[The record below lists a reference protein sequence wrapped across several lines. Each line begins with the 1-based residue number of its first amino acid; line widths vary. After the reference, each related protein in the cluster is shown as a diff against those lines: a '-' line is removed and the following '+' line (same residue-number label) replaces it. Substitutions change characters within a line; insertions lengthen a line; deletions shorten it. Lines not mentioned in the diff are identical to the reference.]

1 MPSLDHLRMFVETVE
16 GGSFTAAGRRL
27 GKVQSAV
34 SQGIANLEID
44 LGVALF
50 DRATRRPSLTAEGAR
65 LLAHARAVLQ
75 QADDLDAAARGLAEG
90 EETRLTIAVD
100 DAIMVPSLGRVL
112 ADFGERFR
120 ATEVEIH
127 SAASPDIPD
136 LVAHDA
142 ADVGLMFSLM
152 VVQKNVE
159 QMFIG
164 NLPFVT
170 VCRPDYPLAK
180 LQTVRASDLLPF
192 RQLMLRSPHGE
203 VSGQF
208 PPLSAQIWYA
218 SSFHAIRELVLRGIG
233 WSYLPHHLVSEAIAA
248 GRLAT
253 PNTVFEHKAWRS
265 PVERVVAKKAV
276 MGPALLWLCEEL
288 KDVLGDTA

>member
-44 LGVALF
+44 LGVTLF
-50 DRATRRPSLTAEGAR
+50 DRATRKPSLTAEGAR

-90 EETRLTIAVD
+90 EETRLRIAVD

-112 ADFGERFR
+112 ADFGARFR

-127 SAASPDIPD
+127 SAASPDIPN
-136 LVAHDA
+136 LVANGA

-170 VCRPDYPLAK
+170 VCRPDYPLAR
-180 LQTVRASDLLPF
+180 LETVRASDLLPF
-192 RQLMLRSPHGE
+192 RQLMLRSPQGE

-248 GRLAT
+248 GRLST

-265 PVERVVAKKAV
+265 PVERVIAKKAA
-276 MGPALLWLCEEL
+276 MGPALQWLSEEL